1 MKYKIEFQHKEEGHP
16 RPSDEVGE
24 DSIQFEG
31 GEFIPIP
38 NVGDSVCYQVGDK
51 THYFKVETRHFSYLF
66 DWCVV
71 NIVVTDITDAEMAA
85 RLKN

>member
-1 MKYKIEFQHKEEGHP
+1 MKYSIEFQHKAEGHP
-16 RPSDEVGE
+16 RPSEEVQQ

-31 GEFIPIP
+31 GEFTPIP
-38 NVGDSVCYQVGDK
+38 NVGDSVNYQVGDK
-51 THYFKVETRHFSYLF
+51 TLFFKVEARHFSYLL

-85 RLKN
+85 RLKE